1 MDDGLTLV
9 HIRGIEI
16 RLSWSVVVI
25 VALVTWSLAVNT
37 LPDLAEGYGDGAYW
51 GVAALLAVALLAGL
65 VAHELGHSIIAARE
79 GVGVSSITLWMF
91 GGVARLESQP
101 KTARSAGRIAIAGP
115 AVSSAIGVAALA
127 VAPLFDGLTAA
138 AIAWYGVI
146 NLALAVFNLL
156 PAFPMDGGRMYQAW
170 WWARTQDQDDA
181 TRRAVSLGRT
191 MGAIMIG
198 LGALEA
204 LSGAAVGGVWL
215 ILIGWFVREA
225 ARAELDQITIL
236 DPLGKLRVTQV
247 MTADPESVVEAD
259 SLESFVSDSVLG
271 GRHTTYPVVS
281 AGGLAIG
288 LVNLDAVR
296 TIDRERWAT
305 TTVGEVTSP
314 LADVLTID
322 VTASVADVMQL
333 MAGDPRRRTLVF
345 DGTRLA
351 GIVAPADLARLVAA
365 VQLAG
370 PDAFVKAS

>member
-1 MDDGLTLV
+1 MDTGLTLV

-16 RLSWSVVVI
+16 RLSGSVVVI
-25 VALVTWSLAVNT
+25 VALVTWSLAVNM
-37 LPDLAEGYGDGAYW
+37 LPEVAEGYGDGAYW
-51 GVAALLAVALLAGL
+51 SVAALLAVALLAGL
-65 VAHELGHSIIAARE
+65 VAHELGHSIVAARE

-115 AVSSAIGVAALA
+115 AVSAAIGVAALA
-127 VAPLFDGLTAA
+127 VEPLFDGLTAA

-225 ARAELDQITIL
+225 GRAELDQVTIL
-236 DPLGKLRVTQV
+236 DPLSKLCVAQV
-247 MTADPESVVEAD
+247 MTADPESVVETATLD
-259 SLESFVSDSVLG
+259 SFVSHSVLG
-271 GRHTTYPVVS
+271 GRHTTYPVV
-281 AGGLAIG
+281 AVEGHVVG
-288 LVNLDAVR
+288 LVNLQAIRSV
-296 TIDRERWAT
+296 DRERWAQ
-305 TTVGEVTSP
+305 TTVGSVATP
-314 LADVLTID
+314 LAEVATID
-322 VTASVADVMQL
+322 VAASVADVMEL
-333 MAGDPRRRTLVF
+333 MAGDARRRTLVF
-345 DGTRLA
+345 DSTRLV
-351 GIVAPADLARLVAA
+351 GIIAPADLTRLVAA

-370 PDAFVKAS
+370 PEAFELPN